1 MLAIE
6 VQNRIKQFNPW
17 ITNPDKAESFLER
30 FFPKE
35 YVPRRVEPITIR
47 PDRALLVVGPRQS
60 GKSTLIW
67 HLLRPMGSQVL
78 FLNMEDPLLRIACT
92 AAVELASHLQEKYQF
107 IKAVFLDE
115 IQHQEEAGLFIK
127 GLIDL
132 KFHIPLLVTGSSSFH
147 LRSKTRESLA
157 GRATRKLLL
166 PFSLDELIKHKKP
179 QNPAALEA
187 LGEEILTHQL
197 VLGSYPAVILEKDDH
212 QKKAILSDLV
222 EALIL
227 RDASDLFKIKRVDAF
242 RKLLTLLAGQVGS
255 LVNISEIAA
264 LCQVDVGTINA
275 YLEILEE
282 THIVKKAYPFAGGKR
297 REITGAPKI
306 FFLDNGIRNQL
317 LNSFSPELDLRT
329 DKGALFENWVFAE
342 INKWLPSQGMVKFWR
357 SKAGAE
363 IDFVIEYGGNLF
375 ALEAKYSALKKAALS
390 RSLSSFL
397 DAYGPKR
404 MGIINRTF
412 TQDVA
417 LGNQMINFITPLG
430 LSEWLAA
437 ILEPP
442 IP

>member
-6 VQNRIKQFNPW
+6 VRNRIKQFNPW
-17 ITNPDKAESFLER
+17 VTNPDKAESLLKRFLPR
-30 FFPKE
+30 E
-35 YVPRRVEPITIR
+35 YVPRRIEPIPLR
-47 PDRALLVVGPRQS
+47 PDRALLIVGPRQA

-67 HLLRPMGSQVL
+67 HLLRPKGSQVL

-92 AAVELASHLQEKYQF
+92 SPIELTSHLQDNYPF
-107 IKAVFLDE
+107 IQAVFIDE
-115 IQHQEEAGLFIK
+115 IQHLEEAGLFVK

-132 KFHIPLLVTGSSSFH
+132 KSHIPFLVTGSASFH

-166 PFSLDELIKHKKP
+166 PFSLDELIHHGKP
-179 QNPAALEA
+179 QNPAAREA

-197 VLGSYPAVILEKDDH
+197 VLGSYPAVFLEKDDS

-282 THIVKKAYPFAGGKR
+282 THIVKKALPFTGGKR

-317 LNSFSPELDLRT
+317 LNSFFPELDLRI

-342 INKWLPSQGMVKFWR
+342 IHKWLPPQGAVKFWR

-363 IDFVIEYGGNLF
+363 IDFVIEYGGDLF
-375 ALEAKYSALKKAALS
+375 ALEAKYSPLKKAALS

-404 MGIINRTF
+404 IGVINRSF
-412 TQDVA
+412 IQDVA
-417 LGNQMINFITPLG
+417 LGSHTINFITPLG
-430 LSEWLAA
+430 LSQWLTT
-437 ILEPP
+437 IFNPP
-442 IP
+442 LP